1 MELYLRSQ
9 HLQDV
14 KDLLKDPEGNDRKEV
29 NIEEFKLAL
38 AQVDSQMK
46 SLPATAQVYV
56 FYLIVGVNWLLLV
69 MKGTLSFYTL
79 LAFRL
84 LLSREHIFLGALTGE
99 SNAKRILKVLDV
111 LKVLGIMT
119 FVPSGM
125 QYTLGSSHLH
135 PLLFKNG
142 NENFNKFQNCLFIWH
157 SKLLA
162 KSHFDTQ
169 YYCPVDSAYAIFF
182 LFPFLTSELLVTCE
196 SLGTSISGNSL
207 RWGER
212 KQQQSYLET
221 GFPWAIALSGSGIP
235 YMQGD
240 LNLLASCKQ
249 EL

>member
-9 HLQDV
+9 HVQDL
-14 KDLLKDPEGNDRKEV
+14 KDLLKDPEGNDRTEV

-56 FYLIVGVNWLLLV
+56 FYLVVGVNWLLLV
-69 MKGTLSFYTL
+69 MKYDFMPSNYKKGTLSFYTL

-99 SNAKRILKVLDV
+99 SSAKRILKVLDV

-119 FVPSGM
+119 FFPSGM
-125 QYTLGSSHLH
+125 QYTLASSHLH

-142 NENFNKFQNCLFIWH
+142 NENFNKFHNCLFICH

-169 YYCPVDSAYAIFF
+169 YI
-182 LFPFLTSELLVTCE
+182 
-196 SLGTSISGNSL
+196 
-207 RWGER
+207 
-212 KQQQSYLET
+212 
-221 GFPWAIALSGSGIP
+221 LSG
-235 YMQGD
+235 
-240 LNLLASCKQ
+240 
-249 EL
+249 